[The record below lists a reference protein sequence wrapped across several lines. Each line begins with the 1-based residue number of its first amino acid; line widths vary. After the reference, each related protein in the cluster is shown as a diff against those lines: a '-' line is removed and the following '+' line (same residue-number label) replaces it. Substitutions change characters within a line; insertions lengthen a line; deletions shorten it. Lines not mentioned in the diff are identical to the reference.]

1 MVHHSTI
8 RLSCLRCRAPRRDT
22 NRRVAQQIVLEKTVI
37 ARIWFRMDI
46 QFVRSQSGRPHR
58 AGLRTNMKGRAMQ
71 YTFMSG
77 RARPVSGFHPPKSR
91 QVSIRNFVTNC
102 MAAVA
107 LLLGATSTL
116 SAQSGATISGRVTN
130 EQGVGLPGATVL
142 IQGTTIGTHTDD
154 QGRYTIVVPSSR
166 ANGQSSVVLARTIGY
181 AARTVPLTIASGA
194 NLTQDFS
201 LVVNPLN
208 LDVVVVTGAGT
219 STTRE
224 RLTTTINSVDSS
236 AISRAANPQ
245 NVVSALAGQ
254 APNVEVRTQSGEPG
268 ASASIKIRG
277 ASSLSGTNQPLFVV
291 DGQPIDNQ
299 TISTQSIV
307 NGSGTASGAD
317 QSTVA
322 PNRASDINPADIES
336 IQVLKSAAAAAI
348 YGARAANGVV
358 LITTKSGAAGAT
370 KWTFNSTETFDKV
383 SSPDVLQH
391 QFVQGLDEV
400 AATCGGPDCSVA
412 RYSWG
417 PSAPAGTPLFNH
429 SDELFDTGLT
439 ADNNLQVSGGNE
451 RTTFYA
457 SGGLMNQNGYL
468 KGPNNKYNRA
478 SVRLKGTQQVNS
490 QLKISGNL
498 SYVDTR
504 GKFAQK
510 GSNLSG
516 VMLGALRTP
525 PDFNNADTYL
535 PNGLQRAYRFPNATS
550 IASMQAHVYY
560 DNPFFVL
567 DNPGNRSELGRSV
580 SNVNIDWTP
589 LEWLNIS
596 ETLGADYYNDW
607 RLESL
612 PLTSGADAVGN
623 VTRND
628 INNLEIDHNLIATAR
643 HSFGTNTDLTF
654 SVGQN
659 LNSRRLRQTY
669 AFGEQ
674 LIAPTPYNIQ
684 NTITPRVQEYRAL
697 RHIEAYF
704 AQAEVSLLDQLVL
717 NLGIRND
724 GFSTFGTSHQRAN
737 YPKASAAWTF
747 SNLLNHRDRT
757 GMLSYG
763 KLHFAYGE
771 TGKEPPAY
779 AAITALTSTTFIG
792 LGGFGDAL
800 KPGINGQGALLTSG
814 TQGNPDLRPERNRE
828 FEFGTD
834 LAFLNNKIDLSATG
848 YNKRGNDIILSS
860 PINASQNGSTL
871 KVLNAASIKNS
882 GVELT
887 LNLHPIQTATTGW
900 DIGAQYGR
908 NRGRVLSLAGAQF
921 INYNLEGFQGAI
933 GTSAVGFAPGVI
945 QGSDFVR
952 CGRGITNVA
961 IPGLGVVQD
970 VDGSV
975 CSGAPKGALVLGDD
989 GLPVSD
995 PTQRIIADPNP
1006 KYTMSYNTNLRWN
1019 KFAISGL
1026 LDVRKGGSVWNGTRG
1041 VLDFF
1046 GTGKDTKIRTVANGQ
1061 YGVNYMTNI
1070 YPTTVGPGK
1079 TVVPFQSPID
1089 WENWFLGDGGGFGT
1103 VGAQF
1108 VEDGSFAKL
1117 REISLTYTLDRPF
1130 LKNLIG
1136 FSSADIRLA
1145 GRNLK
1150 TWTKYSGFDPEVNL
1164 GGAEFLTQGLDYF
1177 INPPTRSF
1185 VLSFSLSR

>member
-1 MVHHSTI
+1 VQNS
-8 RLSCLRCRAPRRDT
+8 
-22 NRRVAQQIVLEKTVI
+22 
-37 ARIWFRMDI
+37 
-46 QFVRSQSGRPHR
+46 
-58 AGLRTNMKGRAMQ
+58 
-71 YTFMSG
+71 FMSG
-77 RARPVSGFHPPKSR
+77 QAQPVSAFQPPNSTHTLAKR
-91 QVSIRNFVTNC
+91 IKQTCIG
-102 MAAVA
+102 AVA
-107 LLLGATSTL
+107 FLLGAFSVA
-116 SAQSGATISGRVTN
+116 SAQGGATISGRVTN

-154 QGRYTIVVPSSR
+154 DGRYTIVVPSSR
-166 ANGQSSVVLARTIGY
+166 ANGQSSILVARTIGY
-181 AARTVPLTIASGA
+181 AARTVPVTITSGV

-224 RLTTTINSVDSS
+224 RLTTTINTVDSS
-236 AISRAANPQ
+236 ALNRAANPQ
-245 NVVSALAGQ
+245 NVGSALAAQ

-277 ASSLSGTNQPLFVV
+277 AASLSGTNQPLFVV

-299 TISTQSIV
+299 TFSTQSIAT
-307 NGSGTASGAD
+307 GSGTAAGAD
-317 QSTVA
+317 ASTVA

-336 IQVLKSAAAAAI
+336 IQILKSAAAAAI

-358 LITTKSGAAGAT
+358 LITTKSGTPGAT
-370 KWTFNSTETFDKV
+370 KWTFNSTETFDRV
-383 SSPDVLQH
+383 NAPDILQH
-391 QFVQGLDEV
+391 QFVQGFNGA
-400 AATCGGPDCSVA
+400 AATCGGPDCSVS

-417 PSAPAGTPLFNH
+417 PAAAAGTPLFNH
-429 SDELFDTGLT
+429 ATELYDTGIT
-439 ADNNLQVSGGNE
+439 GDNNLQVSGGND

-457 SGGLMNQNGYL
+457 SGGLLNQNGYL

-478 SVRLKGTQQVNS
+478 TIRLKGTQQLNS
-490 QLKISGNL
+490 QLKVSGNL
-498 SYVDTR
+498 SYIDTR
-504 GKFAQK
+504 GKFVQK

-525 PDFNNADTYL
+525 PNFNNEDTYL

-550 IASMQAHVYY
+550 IAAMEGAVYY

-580 SNVNIDWTP
+580 SNLNIDWTP
-589 LEWLNIS
+589 LEWLNVS
-596 ETLGADYYNDW
+596 NTLGADYYNDW
-607 RLESL
+607 RLEAL
-612 PLTSGADAVGN
+612 PLTSGGDAVGN

-628 INNLEIDHNLIATAR
+628 LNNLEIDNNLIATAR
-643 HSFGTNTDLTF
+643 HTFGTNTDLTF
-654 SVGQN
+654 TIGQN
-659 LNSRRLRQTY
+659 LNSRRLRQTF

-724 GFSTFGTSHQRAN
+724 GFSTFGSANPRAN
-737 YPKASAAWTF
+737 DQKASVAWSF
-747 SNLLNHRDRT
+747 SNWLDT
-757 GMLSYG
+757 PEPTIWLSYG

-779 AAITALTSTTFIG
+779 AAVTALTSTTFFG
-792 LGGFGDAL
+792 LGGFGDLL
-800 KPGINGQGALLTSG
+800 KPGINGQGALSTSLTV
-814 TQGNPDLRPERNRE
+814 GNPNLRPERNRE
-828 FEFGTD
+828 AEFGAD
-834 LAFLNNKIDLSATG
+834 LAFLNSKIDLSATG
-848 YNKRGNDIILSS
+848 YNKRGSDIILSA
-860 PINASQNGSTL
+860 PINAAANGSTL
-871 KVLNAASIKNS
+871 KVLNAAAIQNK

-887 LNLHPIQTATTGW
+887 LNLHPIQLANAGW
-900 DIGAQYGR
+900 DVGVQFGR
-908 NRGRVLSLAGAQF
+908 NRGKVLSLNGADF
-921 INYNLEGFQGAI
+921 INYNLEGFTGAI

-961 IPGLGVVQD
+961 ISGLGVVSD

-975 CSGAPKGALVLGDD
+975 CAGAPKGALVLGDD
-989 GLPVSD
+989 GLPVAD
-995 PTQRIIADPNP
+995 ANQRIIADPNP
-1006 KYTMSYNTNLRWN
+1006 KYTMSYSTALRWN
-1019 KFAISGL
+1019 KLSLSGL

-1046 GTGKDTKIRTVANGQ
+1046 GTGKDTKVRTRTDGQ
-1061 YGVNYMTNI
+1061 YGVNYMTDI

-1079 TVVPFQSPID
+1079 NVVPFQSATD
-1089 WENWFLGDGGGFGT
+1089 WQNWFNGDGGGFGT

-1117 REISLTYTLDRPF
+1117 REISLTYTIDQPF
-1130 LKNLIG
+1130 FRNRTG
-1136 FSSADIRLA
+1136 FSSADIRIA

-1150 TWTKYSGFDPEVNL
+1150 TWTKYTGFDPEVNL

>member
-1 MVHHSTI
+1 
-8 RLSCLRCRAPRRDT
+8 
-22 NRRVAQQIVLEKTVI
+22 
-37 ARIWFRMDI
+37 
-46 QFVRSQSGRPHR
+46 
-58 AGLRTNMKGRAMQ
+58 
-71 YTFMSG
+71 MSI
-77 RARPVSGFHPPKSR
+77 ARPVSGSHPPNSPNIIRKLVCKLAT
-91 QVSIRNFVTNC
+91 VS
-102 MAAVA
+102 A
-107 LLLGATSTL
+107 LLFGAASVA
-116 SAQSGATISGRVTN
+116 SAQAGPTISGTVTS
-130 EQGVGLPGATVL
+130 EAGAPLPGATVL

-154 QGRYTIVVPSSR
+154 SGRYTIVVPASR
-166 ANGQSSVVLARTIGY
+166 ANGQSAVLVARTIGY
-181 AARTVPLTIASGA
+181 AARTIPITLTAGS
-194 NLTQDFS
+194 NVTQDFA

-224 RLTTTINSVDSS
+224 RLTTTINTVDSS
-236 AISRAANPQ
+236 ALNRAANPQ
-245 NVVSALAGQ
+245 NVVSALAAQ

-307 NGSGTASGAD
+307 TGSGTAQGAD
-317 QSTVA
+317 ASTVA

-336 IQVLKSAAAAAI
+336 IQILKSAAAAAI

-370 KWTFNSTETFDKV
+370 KWTISSTETFDKV
-383 SSPDVLQH
+383 NTPDILQH
-391 QFVQGLDEV
+391 TFVQGIDGDP
-400 AATCGGPDCSVA
+400 ATCDGTDCTVS
-412 RYSWG
+412 RWSWG
-417 PSAPAGTPLFNH
+417 PAAAAGTPMFDH
-429 SDELFDTGLT
+429 SRELFDTGIT

-478 SVRLKGTQQVNS
+478 TVRLKGTQQINS
-490 QLKISGNL
+490 QLKVSGNL
-498 SYVDTR
+498 SYIDTR
-504 GKFAQK
+504 GKYVQK
-510 GSNLSG
+510 GSNVSG

-525 PDFNNADTYL
+525 PDFNNQDSYL
-535 PNGLQRAYRFPNATS
+535 PNGLQRAYRFPNASS
-550 IASMQAHVYY
+550 IAAMQNAVYY

-580 SNVNIDWTP
+580 SNLNIDWTP
-589 LEWLNIS
+589 LEWLNVS

-612 PLTSGADAVGN
+612 PLTSANDVVGN

-628 INNLEIDHNLIATAR
+628 INNLEIDHNLIATAK
-643 HSFGTNTDLTF
+643 HTFGTNTDLTVT
-654 SVGQN
+654 VGQN

-674 LIAPTPYNIQ
+674 LIAPQPFNIQ
-684 NTITPRVQEYRAL
+684 NTISPFVQEYRAL

-724 GFSTFGTSHQRAN
+724 GFSTFGSANPRAN

-747 SNLLNHRDRT
+747 SNLLNGRDRT
-757 GMLSYG
+757 GILSYG
-763 KLHFAYGE
+763 KLHLAYGE

-779 AAITALTSTTFIG
+779 AAVTALTNTTFFG
-792 LGGFGDAL
+792 LGGFGDLL
-800 KPGINGQGALLTSG
+800 KPGINGQGALATSL

-828 FEFGTD
+828 LEYGAD
-834 LAFLNNKIDLSATG
+834 LAFLNNKIDMSATA
-848 YNKRGNDIILSS
+848 YNKRGSDIILSA
-860 PINASQNGSTL
+860 PINAAANGATL
-871 KVLNAASIKNS
+871 QVLNAAEIKNQ

-887 LNLHPIQTATTGW
+887 LNLHPIQQANVGW
-900 DIGAQYGR
+900 DIGVQYGR
-908 NRGRVLSLAGAQF
+908 NKGRVLSLNGAQF

-933 GTSAVGFAPGVI
+933 GTSAIGFAPGVI

-952 CGRGITNVA
+952 CGRSITNVA
-961 IPGLGVVQD
+961 IPGLGVVDD
-970 VDGSV
+970 VDGTV
-975 CSGAPKGALVLGDD
+975 CSGAPAGALVLGDD
-989 GLPVSD
+989 GLPVAD

-1006 KYTMSYNTNLRWN
+1006 KYTMSYSSNLRWN
-1019 KFAISGL
+1019 KFSLSGL

-1041 VLDFF
+1041 ILDFF
-1046 GTGKDTKIRTVANGQ
+1046 GTGKDTYIRTRTDGQ

-1070 YPTTVGPGK
+1070 YPVTVGPG
-1079 TVVPFQSPID
+1079 TRVVPFQSPTD

-1117 REISLTYTLDRPF
+1117 REVSLTYTLDQPF
-1130 LKNLIG
+1130 LRNLTG
-1136 FSSADIRLA
+1136 FSTADIRIA

>member
-1 MVHHSTI
+1 
-8 RLSCLRCRAPRRDT
+8 
-22 NRRVAQQIVLEKTVI
+22 
-37 ARIWFRMDI
+37 MDY
-46 QFVRSQSGRPHR
+46 FQS
-58 AGLRTNMKGRAMQ
+58 
-71 YTFMSG
+71 
-77 RARPVSGFHPPKSR
+77 RARPVSGSHPPNSKNSLEKR
-91 QVSIRNFVTNC
+91 FVRKFIG
-102 MAAVA
+102 ALA
-107 LLLGATSTL
+107 LLVGAASTL
-116 SAQSGATISGRVTN
+116 SAQSGTTISGTVTN
-130 EQGVGLPGATVL
+130 EQGVPLPGATVL
-142 IQGTTIGTHTDD
+142 IQGTTTGAHTDD
-154 QGRYTIVVPSSR
+154 AGRYVIVVPASN
-166 ANGQSSVVLARTIGY
+166 ANGQSAVLVARVIGY
-181 AARTVPLTIASGA
+181 SARQVPIVLTAGSNISQSFA
-194 NLTQDFS
+194 

-208 LDVVVVTGAGT
+208 LDAVLVTGAGT

-224 RLTTTINSVDSS
+224 RLTTTINTVDSS
-236 AISRAANPQ
+236 ALTRAANPQ
-245 NVVSALAGQ
+245 NVVSALAAQ

-277 ASSLSGTNQPLFVV
+277 AASLSGTNQPLFVV

-299 TISTQSIV
+299 TFSTQSIA

-317 QSTVA
+317 ASTVA

-336 IQVLKSAAAAAI
+336 IQILKSSAAAAI

-358 LITTKSGAAGAT
+358 LITTKSGTPGAT
-370 KWTFNSTETFDKV
+370 KYVISSTETFDRV
-383 SSPDVLQH
+383 NSPDLLQH
-391 QFVQGLDEV
+391 TFVQGLNGV
-400 AATCGGPDCSVA
+400 AATCGAPDCRVA

-417 PSAPAGTPLFNH
+417 PAATAGTPLFDH
-429 SDELFDTGLT
+429 SSELFDTGIT
-439 ADNNLQVSGGNE
+439 ADNNLQVSGGND

-478 SVRLKGTQQVNS
+478 TIRLKGSQQVNS
-490 QLKISGNL
+490 KLKIGGNL

-504 GKFAQK
+504 GKFVQK

-525 PDFNNADTYL
+525 PNFNNEDTYL

-550 IASMQAHVYY
+550 VAAMEGAVYY

-580 SNVNIDWTP
+580 SNLTVDYTPMDWLSVN
-589 LEWLNIS
+589 

-612 PLTSGADAVGN
+612 PLTSGGDAVGN

-628 INNLEIDHNLIATAR
+628 LNNLEIDHNLIATAK
-643 HSFGTNTDLTF
+643 HTFGANTDLTF
-654 SVGQN
+654 TVGQN
-659 LNSRRLRQTY
+659 LNSRRLRQTF

-704 AQAEVSLLDQLVL
+704 GQAELSLLDQLVL
-717 NLGIRND
+717 NVGLRND
-724 GFSTFGTSHQRAN
+724 GFSTFGSANPRAN

-757 GMLSYG
+757 GILSYG
-763 KLHFAYGE
+763 KLHVAYGE

-779 AAITALTSTTFIG
+779 SAVTALNSTTFFG

-800 KPGINGQGALLTSG
+800 KSGINGQGALSTSLIV
-814 TQGNPDLRPERNRE
+814 GNPNLKPERNKE
-828 FEFGTD
+828 TEIGAD
-834 LAFLNNKIDLSATG
+834 LAFLNSRIDLSATG
-848 YNKRGNDIILSS
+848 YNKRGSDIILSA
-860 PINASQNGSTL
+860 PINASANGSNQQ
-871 KVLNAASIKNS
+871 VLNAATISNK
-882 GVELT
+882 GLELT
-887 LNLHPIQTATTGW
+887 LNLHPIQLPNAAW
-900 DIGAQYGR
+900 DVGVQYGR
-908 NRGRVLSLAGAQF
+908 NKGNVLSLNGAQF
-921 INYNLEGFQGAI
+921 INYVNEGFTGAI

-945 QGSDFVR
+945 QGADFIR

-961 IPGLGVVQD
+961 IPGMGVVPD
-970 VDGSV
+970 IDAVCGS
-975 CSGAPKGALVLGDD
+975 APKGALFLGPD
-989 GLPVSD
+989 GLPVPD
-995 PTQRIIADPNP
+995 ATQRIIADPNP
-1006 KYTMSYNTNLRWN
+1006 KYTMSYSTSVRWN
-1019 KFAISGL
+1019 KISLSGL

-1046 GTGKDTKIRTVANGQ
+1046 GTGIDTKNRTMTNGQ
-1061 YGVNYMTNI
+1061 YGVNYALKN
-1070 YPTTVGPGK
+1070 YPTTAGPGK
-1079 TVVPFQSPID
+1079 DVVPFQTPSD
-1089 WENWFLGDGGGFGT
+1089 WQNWFLSDGGGFGT

-1117 REISLTYTLDRPF
+1117 REISLTYTLDNPF
-1130 LKNLIG
+1130 FKNLTG
-1136 FSSADIRLA
+1136 FSSADIRFA

-1150 TWTKYSGFDPEVNL
+1150 TWTKYTGFDPEVNL

>member
-1 MVHHSTI
+1 MI
-8 RLSCLRCRAPRRDT
+8 G
-22 NRRVAQQIVLEKTVI
+22 
-37 ARIWFRMDI
+37 RI
-46 QFVRSQSGRPHR
+46 VRSCVG
-58 AGLRTNMKGRAMQ
+58 
-71 YTFMSG
+71 
-77 RARPVSGFHPPKSR
+77 
-91 QVSIRNFVTNC
+91 
-102 MAAVA
+102 AVA
-107 LLLGATSTL
+107 LLLGVVSMV
-116 SAQSGATISGRVTN
+116 SAQGGATISGRVTN

-142 IQGTTIGTHTDD
+142 IQGTTIGTYTDD

-166 ANGQSSVVLARTIGY
+166 ANGQSSILLARTIGY
-181 AARTVPLTIASGA
+181 AARTVPVTITSGA
-194 NLTQDFS
+194 SLTQDFS

-224 RLTTTINSVDSS
+224 RLTTTINTVDSS
-236 AISRAANPQ
+236 ALNRAANPQ
-245 NVVSALAGQ
+245 NVVSALAAQ

-307 NGSGTASGAD
+307 TGSGTAQGAD
-317 QSTVA
+317 ASTVA

-336 IQVLKSAAAAAI
+336 IQILKSAAAAAI

-358 LITTKSGAAGAT
+358 LITTKSGTPGAT
-370 KWTFNSTETFDKV
+370 KYTISSTETFDRV
-383 SSPDVLQH
+383 NAPDILQH
-391 QFVQGLDEV
+391 QFVQGINGV
-400 AATCGGPDCSVA
+400 AAACGGPDCSVS

-417 PSAPAGTPLFNH
+417 PAAAAGTPLFNH
-429 SDELFDTGLT
+429 ANELYDTGIT
-439 ADNNLQVSGGNE
+439 GDNNLQVSGGND

-457 SGGLMNQNGYL
+457 SGGLLNQNGYL

-478 SVRLKGTQQVNS
+478 TIRLKGTQQVS
-490 QLKISGNL
+490 SKLKIGGNL

-504 GKFAQK
+504 GKFVQK

-525 PDFNNADTYL
+525 PNFNNEDTYL

-550 IASMQAHVYY
+550 IASMEQHIYY

-580 SNVNIDWTP
+580 SNLNIDWDP
-589 LEWLNIS
+589 LEWLNVS

-612 PLTSGADAVGN
+612 PLTSGGDAVGN

-628 INNLEIDHNLIATAR
+628 INNLEIDHNLIATAK
-643 HSFGTNTDLTF
+643 HTFGTNTDLTF
-654 SVGQN
+654 TVGQN
-659 LNSRRLRQTY
+659 LNSRRLRQTF

-724 GFSTFGTSHQRAN
+724 GFSTFGSANPRAN
-737 YPKASAAWTF
+737 YPKASVAWTF
-747 SNLLNHRDRT
+747 SNWLNHRDRT

-763 KLHFAYGE
+763 KLHIAYGE

-779 AAITALTSTTFIG
+779 AAVTALTNTTFFG
-792 LGGFGDAL
+792 LSGFGDLL
-800 KPGINGQGALLTSG
+800 KPGINGQGALSTSLTV
-814 TQGNPDLRPERNRE
+814 GNPDLRPERNRE
-828 FEFGTD
+828 LEYGVD
-834 LAFLNNKIDLSATG
+834 MAFLNSKIDLSATG
-848 YNKRGNDIILSS
+848 YNKRGSDIILSA
-860 PINASQNGSTL
+860 PINAAANGSTL
-871 KVLNAASIKNS
+871 KVLNAAAIKNE
-882 GVELT
+882 GAELT
-887 LNLHPIQTATTGW
+887 LNLHPIQLANAGW
-900 DIGAQYGR
+900 DLGVQYGR
-908 NRGRVLSLAGAQF
+908 NRGRVLSLNGADF
-921 INYNLEGFQGAI
+921 INYNLEGFNGAI

-945 QGSDFVR
+945 QGADFVR

-961 IPGLGVVQD
+961 ISGLGVVSD

-975 CSGAPKGALVLGDD
+975 CAGAPKGALVLGDD
-989 GLPVSD
+989 GLPVAD
-995 PTQRIIADPNP
+995 PNQRIIADPNP
-1006 KYTMSYNTNLRWN
+1006 KYTMSYSTNLRWN
-1019 KFAISGL
+1019 KLSLSGL

-1046 GTGKDTKIRTVANGQ
+1046 GTGQDTKIRTRTDGQ

-1079 TVVPFQSPID
+1079 NVVPFQSPSD
-1089 WENWFLGDGGGFGT
+1089 WQNWFNGDGGGFGS

-1117 REISLTYTLDRPF
+1117 REISLTYTLDAPMFR
-1130 LKNLIG
+1130 NLTG
-1136 FSSADIRLA
+1136 FSSADIRIA

-1150 TWTKYSGFDPEVNL
+1150 TWTKYTGFDPEVNL

-1185 VLSFSLSR
+1185 VVSFSLSR

>member
-1 MVHHSTI
+1 
-8 RLSCLRCRAPRRDT
+8 
-22 NRRVAQQIVLEKTVI
+22 
-37 ARIWFRMDI
+37 MDY
-46 QFVRSQSGRPHR
+46 FQS
-58 AGLRTNMKGRAMQ
+58 
-71 YTFMSG
+71 
-77 RARPVSGFHPPKSR
+77 RARPVSGSHPPNSKNSLEKR
-91 QVSIRNFVTNC
+91 FVRKFIG
-102 MAAVA
+102 ALA
-107 LLLGATSTL
+107 LLVGAASTL
-116 SAQSGATISGRVTN
+116 SAQSGTTISGTVTN
-130 EQGVGLPGATVL
+130 EQGVPLPGATVL
-142 IQGTTIGTHTDD
+142 IQGTTTGAHTDD
-154 QGRYTIVVPSSR
+154 AGRYVIVVPASN
-166 ANGQSSVVLARTIGY
+166 ANGQSAVLVARVIGY
-181 AARTVPLTIASGA
+181 SARQVPIVLTAGSNISQSFA
-194 NLTQDFS
+194 

-208 LDVVVVTGAGT
+208 LDAVLVTGAGT

-224 RLTTTINSVDSS
+224 RLTTTINTVDSS
-236 AISRAANPQ
+236 ALTRATNPQ
-245 NVVSALAGQ
+245 NVVSALAAQ

-277 ASSLSGTNQPLFVV
+277 AASLSGTNQPLFVV

-299 TISTQSIV
+299 TFSTQSIA

-317 QSTVA
+317 ASTVA

-336 IQVLKSAAAAAI
+336 IQILKSSAAAAI

-358 LITTKSGAAGAT
+358 LITTKSGTPGAT
-370 KWTFNSTETFDKV
+370 KYVISSTETFDRV
-383 SSPDVLQH
+383 NSPDLLQH
-391 QFVQGLDEV
+391 TFVQGLNGV
-400 AATCGGPDCSVA
+400 AATCGAPDCRVA

-417 PSAPAGTPLFNH
+417 PAATAGTPLFDH
-429 SDELFDTGLT
+429 SSELFDTGIT
-439 ADNNLQVSGGNE
+439 ADNNLQVSGGND

-478 SVRLKGTQQVNS
+478 TIRLKGSQQVNS
-490 QLKISGNL
+490 KLKIGGNL

-504 GKFAQK
+504 GKFVQK

-525 PDFNNADTYL
+525 PNFNNEDTYL

-550 IASMQAHVYY
+550 VAAMEGAVYY

-580 SNVNIDWTP
+580 SNLTVDYTPMDWLSVN
-589 LEWLNIS
+589 

-612 PLTSGADAVGN
+612 PLTSGGDAVGN

-628 INNLEIDHNLIATAR
+628 LNNLEIDHNLIATAK
-643 HSFGTNTDLTF
+643 HTFGTNTDLTF
-654 SVGQN
+654 TVGQN
-659 LNSRRLRQTY
+659 LNSRRLRQTF

-704 AQAEVSLLDQLVL
+704 GQAELSLLDQLVL
-717 NLGIRND
+717 NVGLRND
-724 GFSTFGTSHQRAN
+724 GFSTFGSANPRAN

-757 GMLSYG
+757 GILSYG
-763 KLHFAYGE
+763 KLHVAYGE

-779 AAITALTSTTFIG
+779 SAVTALNSTTFFG

-800 KPGINGQGALLTSG
+800 KSGINGQGALSTSLIV
-814 TQGNPDLRPERNRE
+814 GNPNLKPERNKE
-828 FEFGTD
+828 TEIGAD
-834 LAFLNNKIDLSATG
+834 LAFLDSKIDLSATG
-848 YNKRGNDIILSS
+848 YNKRGSDIILSA
-860 PINASQNGSTL
+860 PINASANGSNQQ
-871 KVLNAASIKNS
+871 VLNAATISNK
-882 GVELT
+882 GLELT
-887 LNLHPIQTATTGW
+887 LNLHPIQLPNAAW
-900 DIGAQYGR
+900 DVGVQYGR
-908 NRGRVLSLAGAQF
+908 NKGNVLSLNGAQF
-921 INYNLEGFQGAI
+921 INYVNEGFTGAI

-945 QGSDFVR
+945 QGADFIR

-961 IPGLGVVQD
+961 IPGMGVVPD
-970 VDGSV
+970 IDAVCGS
-975 CSGAPKGALVLGDD
+975 APKGALFLGPD
-989 GLPVSD
+989 GLPVPD
-995 PTQRIIADPNP
+995 ATQRIIADPNP
-1006 KYTMSYNTNLRWN
+1006 KYTMSYSTSVRWN
-1019 KFAISGL
+1019 KISLSGL

-1046 GTGKDTKIRTVANGQ
+1046 GTGIDTKNRTMTNGQ
-1061 YGVNYMTNI
+1061 YGVNYALKN
-1070 YPTTVGPGK
+1070 YPTTAGPGK
-1079 TVVPFQSPID
+1079 DVVPFQTPSD
-1089 WENWFLGDGGGFGT
+1089 WQNWFLSDGGGFGT

-1117 REISLTYTLDRPF
+1117 REISLTYTLDNPF
-1130 LKNLIG
+1130 FKNLTG
-1136 FSSADIRLA
+1136 FSSADIRIA

-1150 TWTKYSGFDPEVNL
+1150 TWTKYTGFDPEVNL

>member
-1 MVHHSTI
+1 
-8 RLSCLRCRAPRRDT
+8 
-22 NRRVAQQIVLEKTVI
+22 
-37 ARIWFRMDI
+37 MDY
-46 QFVRSQSGRPHR
+46 SQS
-58 AGLRTNMKGRAMQ
+58 
-71 YTFMSG
+71 
-77 RARPVSGFHPPKSR
+77 RARPVSGSHPPNSKNSLEKR
-91 QVSIRNFVTNC
+91 FVRKFIG
-102 MAAVA
+102 ALA
-107 LLLGATSTL
+107 LLVGAASTL
-116 SAQSGATISGRVTN
+116 TAQSGTTISGTVTN
-130 EQGVGLPGATVL
+130 EQGVPLPGATVL
-142 IQGTTIGTHTDD
+142 IQGTQTGAHTDD
-154 QGRYTIVVPSSR
+154 AGRYVIVVPANN
-166 ANGQSSVVLARTIGY
+166 ANGQSAVLVARVIGY
-181 AARTVPLTIASGA
+181 SARQVPIVLTAGSNISQSFA
-194 NLTQDFS
+194 

-208 LDVVVVTGAGT
+208 LDAVLVTGAGT

-224 RLTTTINSVDSS
+224 RLTTTINTVDSS
-236 AISRAANPQ
+236 ALTRAANPQ
-245 NVVSALAGQ
+245 NVVSALAAQ

-277 ASSLSGTNQPLFVV
+277 AASLSGTNQPLFVV

-299 TISTQSIV
+299 TFSTQSIA

-317 QSTVA
+317 ASTVA

-336 IQVLKSAAAAAI
+336 IQILKSSAAAAI

-358 LITTKSGAAGAT
+358 LITTKSGTPGAT
-370 KWTFNSTETFDKV
+370 KYVISSTETFDRV
-383 SSPDVLQH
+383 NSPDLLQH
-391 QFVQGLDEV
+391 TFVQGLDGV
-400 AATCGGPDCSVA
+400 AATCGGPDCRVA

-417 PSAPAGTPLFNH
+417 PAATAGTPLFDH
-429 SDELFDTGLT
+429 SSELFDTGLT
-439 ADNNLQVSGGNE
+439 ADNNLQVSGGND

-478 SVRLKGTQQVNS
+478 TIRLKGTQQVNS
-490 QLKISGNL
+490 KLKIGGNL

-504 GKFAQK
+504 GKFVQK

-525 PDFNNADTYL
+525 PNFNNEDTYL

-550 IASMQAHVYY
+550 VAAMEGAVYY

-580 SNVNIDWTP
+580 SNLTVDYTPMDWLSVN
-589 LEWLNIS
+589 

-612 PLTSGADAVGN
+612 PLTSGGDAVGN

-628 INNLEIDHNLIATAR
+628 LNNLEIDHNLIATAK
-643 HSFGTNTDLTF
+643 HTLGTNTDLTF
-654 SVGQN
+654 TVGQN
-659 LNSRRLRQTY
+659 LNSRRLRQTF

-704 AQAEVSLLDQLVL
+704 GQAELSLLDQLVL
-717 NLGIRND
+717 NVGLRND
-724 GFSTFGTSHQRAN
+724 GFSTFGSANPRAN

-757 GMLSYG
+757 GILSYG
-763 KLHFAYGE
+763 KLHVAYGE

-779 AAITALTSTTFIG
+779 SAVTALNSTTFFG

-800 KPGINGQGALLTSG
+800 KSGINGQGALSTSLIV
-814 TQGNPDLRPERNRE
+814 GNPNLKPERNKE
-828 FEFGTD
+828 TEIGAD
-834 LAFLNNKIDLSATG
+834 LAFMDSKIDLSATG
-848 YNKRGNDIILSS
+848 YNKRGSDIILSA
-860 PINASQNGSTL
+860 PINASANGSNQQ
-871 KVLNAASIKNS
+871 VLNAATISNK
-882 GVELT
+882 GLELT
-887 LNLHPIQTATTGW
+887 LNLHPIQRPNAAW
-900 DIGAQYGR
+900 DVGVQYGK
-908 NRGRVLSLAGAQF
+908 NKGNVLSLNGAQF
-921 INYNLEGFQGAI
+921 INYVNEGFTGAI

-945 QGSDFVR
+945 QGADFIR

-961 IPGLGVVQD
+961 IPDMGVVAD
-970 VDGSV
+970 IDAV
-975 CSGAPKGALVLGDD
+975 CGNAPKGALFLGPN
-989 GLPVSD
+989 GLPVPD
-995 PTQRIIADPNP
+995 ATQRIIADPNP
-1006 KYTMSYNTNLRWN
+1006 KYTMSYSSSVRWN
-1019 KFAISGL
+1019 KISLSGL

-1046 GTGKDTKIRTVANGQ
+1046 GTGIDTKNRTMTNGQ
-1061 YGVNYMTNI
+1061 YGVNYALKN
-1070 YPTTVGPGK
+1070 YPTTAGPGK
-1079 TVVPFQSPID
+1079 DVVPFHTPED
-1089 WENWFLGDGGGFGT
+1089 WQNWFLGDGGGFGT

-1117 REISLTYTLDRPF
+1117 REISLTYTLDNPF
-1130 LKNLIG
+1130 FKNLTG
-1136 FSSADIRLA
+1136 FSSADIRIA

-1150 TWTKYSGFDPEVNL
+1150 TWTKYTGFDPEVNL

>member
-1 MVHHSTI
+1 
-8 RLSCLRCRAPRRDT
+8 
-22 NRRVAQQIVLEKTVI
+22 
-37 ARIWFRMDI
+37 MDY
-46 QFVRSQSGRPHR
+46 SQS
-58 AGLRTNMKGRAMQ
+58 
-71 YTFMSG
+71 
-77 RARPVSGFHPPKSR
+77 RARPVSGSHPPNSKNSLEKR
-91 QVSIRNFVTNC
+91 FVRKFIS
-102 MAAVA
+102 ALA
-107 LLLGATSTL
+107 LLVGAASAL
-116 SAQSGATISGRVTN
+116 SAQSGTTISGTVTN
-130 EQGVGLPGATVL
+130 EQGVPLPGATVL
-142 IQGTTIGTHTDD
+142 IQGTTTGAHTDD
-154 QGRYTIVVPSSR
+154 AGRYVIVVPASN
-166 ANGQSSVVLARTIGY
+166 ANGQSAVLVARVIGY
-181 AARTVPLTIASGA
+181 SARQVPIVLTAGSNISQSFA
-194 NLTQDFS
+194 

-208 LDVVVVTGAGT
+208 LDAVLVTGAGT

-224 RLTTTINSVDSS
+224 RLTTTINTVDSS
-236 AISRAANPQ
+236 ALTRAANPQ
-245 NVVSALAGQ
+245 NVVSALAAQ

-277 ASSLSGTNQPLFVV
+277 AASLSGTNQPLFVV

-299 TISTQSIV
+299 TFSTQSIA

-317 QSTVA
+317 ASTVA

-336 IQVLKSAAAAAI
+336 IQILKSSAAAAI

-358 LITTKSGAAGAT
+358 LITTKSGTPGAT
-370 KWTFNSTETFDKV
+370 KYTLSSTETFDRV
-383 SSPDVLQH
+383 NSPDLLQH
-391 QFVQGLDEV
+391 TFVQGLNGV
-400 AATCGGPDCSVA
+400 AATCGGPDCRVA

-417 PSAPAGTPLFNH
+417 PAATAGTPLFDH
-429 SDELFDTGLT
+429 SSELFDTGIT
-439 ADNNLQVSGGNE
+439 ADNNLQVSGGND

-478 SVRLKGTQQVNS
+478 TIRLKGTQQVNS
-490 QLKISGNL
+490 KLKIGGNL

-504 GKFAQK
+504 GKFVQK

-525 PDFNNADTYL
+525 PNFNNEDTYL

-550 IASMQAHVYY
+550 VAAMEGAVYY

-580 SNVNIDWTP
+580 SNLTVDYTPMDWLSVN
-589 LEWLNIS
+589 

-612 PLTSGADAVGN
+612 PLTSGGDAVGN

-628 INNLEIDHNLIATAR
+628 LNNLEIDHNLIATAK
-643 HSFGTNTDLTF
+643 HTFGTNTDLTF
-654 SVGQN
+654 TVGQN
-659 LNSRRLRQTY
+659 LNSRRLRQTF

-704 AQAEVSLLDQLVL
+704 GQAELSLLDQLVL
-717 NLGIRND
+717 NVGLRND
-724 GFSTFGTSHQRAN
+724 GFSTFGSANPRAN

-757 GMLSYG
+757 GILSYG
-763 KLHFAYGE
+763 KLHVAYGE

-779 AAITALTSTTFIG
+779 SAVTALNSTTFFG

-800 KPGINGQGALLTSG
+800 KSGINGQGALSTSLIV
-814 TQGNPDLRPERNRE
+814 GNPNLKPERNKE
-828 FEFGTD
+828 TEIGAD
-834 LAFLNNKIDLSATG
+834 LAFMDSKIDLSATG
-848 YNKRGNDIILSS
+848 YNKRGSDIILSA
-860 PINASQNGSTL
+860 PINASANGSNQQ
-871 KVLNAASIKNS
+871 VLNAATISNK
-882 GVELT
+882 GLELT
-887 LNLHPIQTATTGW
+887 LNLHPIQLPNAAW
-900 DIGAQYGR
+900 DVGVQYGK
-908 NRGRVLSLAGAQF
+908 NKGNVLSLNGAQF
-921 INYNLEGFQGAI
+921 INYVNEGFTGAI

-945 QGSDFVR
+945 QGADFIR

-961 IPGLGVVQD
+961 ISGMGVVPD
-970 VDGSV
+970 IDAV
-975 CSGAPKGALVLGDD
+975 CGNAPKGALFLGPD
-989 GLPVSD
+989 GLPVPD
-995 PTQRIIADPNP
+995 ATQRIIADPNP
-1006 KYTMSYNTNLRWN
+1006 KYTMSYSSSMRWN
-1019 KFAISGL
+1019 KISLSGL

-1046 GTGKDTKIRTVANGQ
+1046 GTGIDTKNRTMTNGQ
-1061 YGVNYMTNI
+1061 YGVNYALKN
-1070 YPTTVGPGK
+1070 YPTTAGPGK
-1079 TVVPFQSPID
+1079 NVVPFQTPDD
-1089 WENWFLGDGGGFGT
+1089 WQNWFLGDGGGFGT

-1117 REISLTYTLDRPF
+1117 REISLTYTLDAPF
-1130 LKNLIG
+1130 FKNLTG
-1136 FSSADIRLA
+1136 FSSADIRFA

-1150 TWTKYSGFDPEVNL
+1150 TWTKYAGFDPEVNL

>member
-1 MVHHSTI
+1 
-8 RLSCLRCRAPRRDT
+8 
-22 NRRVAQQIVLEKTVI
+22 
-37 ARIWFRMDI
+37 MDY
-46 QFVRSQSGRPHR
+46 FQS
-58 AGLRTNMKGRAMQ
+58 
-71 YTFMSG
+71 
-77 RARPVSGFHPPKSR
+77 RARPVSGSHPPNSKNSLEKR
-91 QVSIRNFVTNC
+91 FVRKFIG
-102 MAAVA
+102 ALA
-107 LLLGATSTL
+107 LLVGAASTL
-116 SAQSGATISGRVTN
+116 SAQSGTTISGTVTN
-130 EQGVGLPGATVL
+130 EQGVPLPGATVL
-142 IQGTTIGTHTDD
+142 IQGTTTGAHTDD
-154 QGRYTIVVPSSR
+154 AGRYVIIVPASN
-166 ANGQSSVVLARTIGY
+166 ANGQSAVLVARVIGY
-181 AARTVPLTIASGA
+181 SARQVPIVLTAGSNISQSFA
-194 NLTQDFS
+194 

-208 LDVVVVTGAGT
+208 LDAVLVTGAGT

-224 RLTTTINSVDSS
+224 RLTTTINTVDSS
-236 AISRAANPQ
+236 ALTRAANPQ
-245 NVVSALAGQ
+245 NVVSALAAQ

-277 ASSLSGTNQPLFVV
+277 AASLSGTNQPLFVV

-299 TISTQSIV
+299 TFSTQSIA

-317 QSTVA
+317 ASTVA

-336 IQVLKSAAAAAI
+336 IQILKSSAAAAI

-358 LITTKSGAAGAT
+358 LITTKSGTPGAT
-370 KWTFNSTETFDKV
+370 KYVISSTETFDRV
-383 SSPDVLQH
+383 NSPDLLQH
-391 QFVQGLDEV
+391 TFVQGLNGV
-400 AATCGGPDCSVA
+400 AATCGAPDCRVA

-417 PSAPAGTPLFNH
+417 PAATAGTPLFDH
-429 SDELFDTGLT
+429 SSELFDTGIT
-439 ADNNLQVSGGNE
+439 ADNNLQVSGGND

-478 SVRLKGTQQVNS
+478 TIRLKGTQQVNS
-490 QLKISGNL
+490 KLKIGGNL

-504 GKFAQK
+504 GKFVQK

-525 PDFNNADTYL
+525 PNFNNEDTYL

-550 IASMQAHVYY
+550 VAAMEGAVYY

-580 SNVNIDWTP
+580 SNLTVDYTPMDWLSVN
-589 LEWLNIS
+589 

-612 PLTSGADAVGN
+612 PLTSGGDAVGN

-628 INNLEIDHNLIATAR
+628 LNNLEIDHNLIATAK
-643 HSFGTNTDLTF
+643 HTFGTNTDLTF
-654 SVGQN
+654 TVGQN
-659 LNSRRLRQTY
+659 LNSRRLRQTF

-704 AQAEVSLLDQLVL
+704 GQAELSLLDQLVL
-717 NLGIRND
+717 NVGLRND
-724 GFSTFGTSHQRAN
+724 GFSTFGSANPRAN

-757 GMLSYG
+757 GILSYG
-763 KLHFAYGE
+763 KLHVAYGE

-779 AAITALTSTTFIG
+779 SAVTALNSTTFFG

-800 KPGINGQGALLTSG
+800 KSGINGQGALSTSLIV
-814 TQGNPDLRPERNRE
+814 GNPNLKPERNKE
-828 FEFGTD
+828 TEIGAD
-834 LAFLNNKIDLSATG
+834 LAFMDSKIDLSATG
-848 YNKRGNDIILSS
+848 YNKRGSDIILSA
-860 PINASQNGSTL
+860 PINASANGSNQQ
-871 KVLNAASIKNS
+871 VLNAATISNK
-882 GVELT
+882 GLELT
-887 LNLHPIQTATTGW
+887 LNLHPIQLPNAAW
-900 DIGAQYGR
+900 DVGVQYGR
-908 NRGRVLSLAGAQF
+908 NKGNVLSLNGAQF
-921 INYNLEGFQGAI
+921 INYVNEGFTGAI

-945 QGSDFVR
+945 QGADFIR

-961 IPGLGVVQD
+961 IPGMGVVPD
-970 VDGSV
+970 IDAVCGS
-975 CSGAPKGALVLGDD
+975 ATKGALFLGPD
-989 GLPVSD
+989 GLPVPD
-995 PTQRIIADPNP
+995 ATQRIIADPNP
-1006 KYTMSYNTNLRWN
+1006 KYTMSYSTSVRWN
-1019 KFAISGL
+1019 KISLSGL

-1046 GTGKDTKIRTVANGQ
+1046 GTGIDTKNRTMTNGQ
-1061 YGVNYMTNI
+1061 YGVNYALKN
-1070 YPTTVGPGK
+1070 YPTTAGPGK
-1079 TVVPFQSPID
+1079 DVVPFQTPSD
-1089 WENWFLGDGGGFGT
+1089 WQNWFLSDGGGFGT

-1117 REISLTYTLDRPF
+1117 REISLTYTLDNPF
-1130 LKNLIG
+1130 FKNLTG
-1136 FSSADIRLA
+1136 FSSADIRIA

-1150 TWTKYSGFDPEVNL
+1150 TWTKYTGFDPEVNL

>member
-1 MVHHSTI
+1 MLDS
-8 RLSCLRCRAPRRDT
+8 
-22 NRRVAQQIVLEKTVI
+22 
-37 ARIWFRMDI
+37 
-46 QFVRSQSGRPHR
+46 SQSG
-58 AGLRTNMKGRAMQ
+58 
-71 YTFMSG
+71 
-77 RARPVSGFHPPKSR
+77 ARPNPGSHPPNSDKSVIR
-91 QVSIRNFVTNC
+91 QLAGKIITA
-102 MAAVA
+102 AAVLVCA
-107 LLLGATSTL
+107 ASTA
-116 SAQSGATISGRVTN
+116 SAQAGTTISGTVTT
-130 EQGVGLPGATVL
+130 EQGVPLPGATVL
-142 IQGTTIGTHTDD
+142 IQGTTTGAHTDD
-154 QGRYTIVVPSSR
+154 AGRYVIVVPAAR
-166 ANGQSSVVLARTIGY
+166 ANGQSGVLVARVIGY
-181 AARTVPLTIASGA
+181 SARTVPIVLTAGSTISQNFA
-194 NLTQDFS
+194 

-208 LDVVVVTGAGT
+208 LDAVLVTGAGT

-236 AISRAANPQ
+236 ALTRAANPQ
-245 NVVSALAGQ
+245 NVVSALAAQ

-268 ASASIKIRG
+268 SSASIKIRG
-277 ASSLSGTNQPLFVV
+277 AASLSGTNQPLFVV

-299 TISTQSIV
+299 TFSTQSIA

-317 QSTVA
+317 ASTVA

-336 IQVLKSAAAAAI
+336 IQILKSSAAAAI

-358 LITTKSGAAGAT
+358 LITTKSGTPGAT
-370 KWTFNSTETFDKV
+370 RYTISSTETFDRV
-383 SSPDVLQH
+383 NMPDVLQH
-391 QFVQGLDEV
+391 NFVQGQGGV

-417 PSAPAGTPLFNH
+417 PAASAGTQLFDH
-429 SDELFDTGLT
+429 SNELFDTGVT
-439 ADNNLQVSGGNE
+439 ADNNLQVSGGND
-451 RTTFYA
+451 RTTFFA

-478 SVRLKGTQQVNS
+478 SIRLKGTQQINS
-490 QLKISGNL
+490 KFKIGGNL

-504 GKFAQK
+504 GKYVQK

-525 PDFNNADTYL
+525 PNFNNENTYL

-550 IASMQAHVYY
+550 VASMENAVYY

-580 SNVNIDWTP
+580 ANLTADWTP
-589 LEWLNIS
+589 LEWLTVN

-607 RLESL
+607 RLEAL
-612 PLTSGADAVGN
+612 PLTSGGDAVGN

-628 INNLEIDHNLIATAR
+628 LNNLEIDHNLIATAK
-643 HSFGTNTDLTF
+643 HTFGTNTDLTF
-654 SVGQN
+654 TVGQN
-659 LNSRRLRQTY
+659 LNSRRLRQTF

-704 AQAEVSLLDQLVL
+704 GQAELSVFDQLVL

-724 GFSTFGTSHQRAN
+724 GFSTFGSSNPRAN

-747 SNLLNHRDRT
+747 SNLINNRDRT
-757 GMLSYG
+757 GLFSYG
-763 KLHFAYGE
+763 KLHVAYGE

-779 AAITALTSTTFIG
+779 AAVTALNSTTFFT

-800 KPGINGQGALLTSG
+800 KSGINGQGALSTSLIV
-814 TQGNPDLRPERNRE
+814 GNPNLKPERNKE
-828 FEFGTD
+828 TEIGAD
-834 LAFLNNKIDLSATG
+834 LAFLNSKIDLAATG
-848 YNKRGNDIILSS
+848 YNKRGSDIILSS
-860 PINASQNGSTL
+860 PINASATGSNQQ
-871 KVLNAASIKNS
+871 VLNAATITNK
-882 GVELT
+882 GLELT
-887 LNLHPIQTATTGW
+887 LNLHPIQRPDAAW
-900 DIGAQYGR
+900 DVGVQYGR
-908 NRGRVLSLAGAQF
+908 NKGNVQSLAGAQF
-921 INYNLEGFQGAI
+921 ITYNLEGFQGAI
-933 GTSAVGFAPGVI
+933 GASAIGFAPGVI
-945 QGSDFVR
+945 QGSDFIR

-961 IPGLGVVQD
+961 IPTMGVVAD
-970 VDGSV
+970 IDALCGS
-975 CSGAPKGALVLGDD
+975 APKGALFLAPN
-989 GLPVSD
+989 GLPVPD
-995 PTQRIIADPNP
+995 ATARIIADPNP
-1006 KYTMSYNTNLRWN
+1006 KYSMSYSSSMRWH
-1019 KFAISGL
+1019 KLSLSGL

-1046 GTGKDTKIRTVANGQ
+1046 GTGIDTQNRTLTNGQ
-1061 YGVNYMTNI
+1061 YGVNYALRN
-1070 YPTTVGPGK
+1070 YPTTAGPGK
-1079 TVVPFQSPID
+1079 NVVPFTTAQA
-1089 WENWFLGDGGGFGT
+1089 WENWFRSDGGGFGT

-1117 REISLTYTLDRPF
+1117 REISLTYTLDNQTF
-1130 LKNLIG
+1130 KNITG
-1136 FSSADIRLA
+1136 FSSADIRIA

-1150 TWTKYSGFDPEVNL
+1150 TWTKYTGFDPEVNL

>member
-1 MVHHSTI
+1 MI
-8 RLSCLRCRAPRRDT
+8 GR
-22 NRRVAQQIVLEKTVI
+22 I
-37 ARIWFRMDI
+37 ARTCI
-46 QFVRSQSGRPHR
+46 G
-58 AGLRTNMKGRAMQ
+58 
-71 YTFMSG
+71 
-77 RARPVSGFHPPKSR
+77 
-91 QVSIRNFVTNC
+91 
-102 MAAVA
+102 AVA
-107 LLLGATSTL
+107 LLLGAVSTV
-116 SAQSGATISGRVTN
+116 SAQTGATISGKVTN

-154 QGRYTIVVPSSR
+154 NGQYTIVVPSSR
-166 ANGQSSVVLARTIGY
+166 ANGQASVLIARTIGY
-181 AARTVPLTIASGA
+181 AARSVPVTLTSGSTL
-194 NLTQDFS
+194 NQDFS

-224 RLTTTINSVDSS
+224 RLTTTINTVDSS
-236 AISRAANPQ
+236 ALTRAANPQ
-245 NVVSALAGQ
+245 NVVSALAAQ

-299 TISTQSIV
+299 TFSTQSIAD
-307 NGSGTASGAD
+307 GSGTVAGAD
-317 QSTVA
+317 ASTVA

-336 IQVLKSAAAAAI
+336 IQILKSAAAAAI

-358 LITTKSGAAGAT
+358 LITTKSGTPGAT
-370 KWTFNSTETFDKV
+370 KYTLSSTETFDRV
-383 SSPDVLQH
+383 NAPDVLQH
-391 QFVQGLDEV
+391 QFIQGFDGV
-400 AATCGGPDCSVA
+400 AADCGGPDCSVS

-417 PSAPAGTPLFNH
+417 PAATAGTPLFNH
-429 SDELFDTGLT
+429 ATELYDTGVT
-439 ADNNLQVSGGNE
+439 ADNNLQVSGGND

-457 SGGLMNQNGYL
+457 SGGLLNQNGYL

-478 SVRLKGTQQVNS
+478 TIRLKGTQQVNS
-490 QLKISGNL
+490 KLKIGGNL

-504 GKFAQK
+504 GKFVQK

-525 PDFNNADTYL
+525 PNFNNEDTYL
-535 PNGLQRAYRFPNATS
+535 PNGIQRAYRFPNATS
-550 IASMQAHVYY
+550 LSSIENAVFY

-580 SNVNIDWTP
+580 SNLNIDWTP
-589 LEWLNIS
+589 LEWLNVS

-612 PLTSGADAVGN
+612 PLTSGNDAVGN

-628 INNLEIDHNLIATAR
+628 LNNLEIDHNLIATAK
-643 HSFGTNTDLTF
+643 HTFGTNTDLT
-654 SVGQN
+654 VTLGQN

-674 LIAPTPYNIQ
+674 LIAPTPFNIQ

-704 AQAEVSLLDQLVL
+704 GQAELSLFDQLVL

-724 GFSTFGTSHQRAN
+724 GFSTFGSANPRAN
-737 YPKASAAWTF
+737 YPKASVAWTF
-747 SNLLNHRDRT
+747 SNWLNHRDRT
-757 GMLSYG
+757 GVLSYG

-779 AAITALTSTTFIG
+779 AAVTALTSTTFFG
-792 LGGFGDAL
+792 LGGFGDLL
-800 KPGINGQGALLTSG
+800 KPGIAGQGALSTSG
-814 TQGNPDLRPERNRE
+814 TIGNPDLRPERNRE
-828 FEFGTD
+828 AEFGAD
-834 LAFLNNKIDLSATG
+834 LAFLNSKIDMSATG
-848 YNKRGNDIILSS
+848 YNKRGSDIILSA
-860 PINASQNGSTL
+860 PINASANGSTL
-871 KVLNAASIKNS
+871 KVLNAAAIQNK

-887 LNLHPIQTATTGW
+887 LNLHPIQLANAGW
-900 DIGAQYGR
+900 DVGVQYGR
-908 NRGRVLSLAGAQF
+908 NKGKVLSLNGADF

-961 IPGLGVVQD
+961 VPGLGVVSD

-975 CSGAPKGALVLGDD
+975 CAGQPKGALVLGSD

-1019 KFAISGL
+1019 KFSLSGL

-1041 VLDFF
+1041 ILDFF
-1046 GTGKDTKIRTVANGQ
+1046 GTGKDTEIRTRTDGQ
-1061 YGVNYMTNI
+1061 YGVNYQTNI

-1079 TVVPFQSPID
+1079 NVVPFQTPSD
-1089 WENWFLGDGGGFGT
+1089 WQNWFNADGGGFGT

-1117 REISLTYTLDRPF
+1117 REISLTYTLDNPF
-1130 LKNLIG
+1130 FKNLTG
-1136 FSSADIRLA
+1136 FTSADIRIS

-1150 TWTKYSGFDPEVNL
+1150 TWTKYTGFDPEVNL

-1185 VLSFSLSR
+1185 VLSFSLTR

>member
-1 MVHHSTI
+1 
-8 RLSCLRCRAPRRDT
+8 
-22 NRRVAQQIVLEKTVI
+22 
-37 ARIWFRMDI
+37 MDN
-46 QFVRSQSGRPHR
+46 SQS
-58 AGLRTNMKGRAMQ
+58 
-71 YTFMSG
+71 
-77 RARPVSGFHPPKSR
+77 RARPVSGSHPPNSENRLEKR
-91 QVSIRNFVTNC
+91 FVRKFIG
-102 MAAVA
+102 ALA
-107 LLLGATSTL
+107 LLVGAASTL
-116 SAQSGATISGRVTN
+116 SAQSGTTISGTVTN
-130 EQGVGLPGATVL
+130 EQGVPLPGATVI
-142 IQGTTIGTHTDD
+142 IQGTTTGAHTDD
-154 QGRYTIVVPSSR
+154 AGRYVIVVPANRS
-166 ANGQSSVVLARTIGY
+166 NGQSGVLIARVIGYSARQVPIVLAAGSTISQNF
-181 AARTVPLTIASGA
+181 A
-194 NLTQDFS
+194 

-208 LDVVVVTGAGT
+208 LDAVLVTGAGT

-224 RLTTTINSVDSS
+224 RLTTTINTVDSS
-236 AISRAANPQ
+236 ALTRAANPQ
-245 NVVSALAGQ
+245 NIVSALAAQ

-277 ASSLSGTNQPLFVV
+277 AASLSGTNQPLFVV

-299 TISTQSIV
+299 TFSTQSIA

-317 QSTVA
+317 ASTVA

-336 IQVLKSAAAAAI
+336 IQILKSSAAAAI

-358 LITTKSGAAGAT
+358 LITTKSGTPGAT
-370 KWTFNSTETFDKV
+370 KYTISSTETFDRV
-383 SSPDVLQH
+383 NMPDILQH
-391 QFVQGLDEV
+391 NFVQGQGGV

-417 PSAPAGTPLFNH
+417 PTAPAGTQLFDH
-429 SDELFDTGLT
+429 SNELFDTGVT
-439 ADNNLQVSGGNE
+439 ADNNLQVSGGND

-478 SVRLKGTQQVNS
+478 TIRLKGTQQINS
-490 QLKISGNL
+490 KFKIGGNL
-498 SYVDTR
+498 SYIDTR
-504 GKFAQK
+504 GKFVQK

-525 PDFNNADTYL
+525 PNFNNEDTYL

-550 IASMQAHVYY
+550 VASMENAVYY

-580 SNVNIDWTP
+580 ANLTADWTP
-589 LEWLNIS
+589 LEWLSVN

-612 PLTSGADAVGN
+612 PLTSGGDAVGN

-628 INNLEIDHNLIATAR
+628 LNNLEIDHNLIATAK
-643 HSFGTNTDLTF
+643 HTFGTNTDLTF
-654 SVGQN
+654 TVGQN
-659 LNSRRLRQTY
+659 LNSRRLRQTF

-704 AQAEVSLLDQLVL
+704 GQAELSLLDQLVL
-717 NLGIRND
+717 NLGLRND
-724 GFSTFGTSHQRAN
+724 GFSTFGSANPRAN

-747 SNLLNHRDRT
+747 SNLINNRDRT
-757 GMLSYG
+757 GLFSYG
-763 KLHFAYGE
+763 KLHVAYGE

-779 AAITALTSTTFIG
+779 AAVTALSSTTFFT
-792 LGGFGDAL
+792 LSGFGDAL
-800 KPGINGQGALLTSG
+800 KSGINGQGALSTSLIV
-814 TQGNPDLRPERNRE
+814 GNPNLKPERNKE
-828 FEFGTD
+828 TEIGAD
-834 LAFLNNKIDLSATG
+834 LAFLNSKIDLSATG
-848 YNKRGNDIILSS
+848 YNKKGSDIILSS
-860 PINASQNGSTL
+860 PINASATGSNQQ
-871 KVLNAASIKNS
+871 VLNAATITNK
-882 GVELT
+882 GLELT
-887 LNLHPIQTATTGW
+887 LNLHPIQRPDAAW
-900 DIGAQYGR
+900 DVGVQYGR
-908 NRGRVLSLAGAQF
+908 NKGNVQSLAGAQF
-921 INYNLEGFQGAI
+921 ITYNLEGFNGAI
-933 GTSAVGFAPGVI
+933 GASAIGFAPGVI
-945 QGSDFVR
+945 QGSDFIR

-961 IPGLGVVQD
+961 VPGMGVVAD
-970 VDGSV
+970 IDALCGN
-975 CSGAPKGALVLGDD
+975 APKGALFLAPT
-989 GLPVSD
+989 GLPVAD
-995 PTQRIIADPNP
+995 ATQRIIADPNP
-1006 KYTMSYNTNLRWN
+1006 KYTMSYSSSMRWH
-1019 KFAISGL
+1019 KLSLSGL

-1046 GTGKDTKIRTVANGQ
+1046 GTGIDTENRTVTNGQ
-1061 YGVNYMTNI
+1061 YGVNYALKN
-1070 YPTTVGPGK
+1070 YPTTAGPGK
-1079 TVVPFQSPID
+1079 AVVPFTSAQA
-1089 WENWFLGDGGGFGT
+1089 WENWFRGDGGGFGS

-1117 REISLTYTLDRPF
+1117 REISLTYTLDNQMFR
-1130 LKNLIG
+1130 NLTG
-1136 FSSADIRLA
+1136 FSSADIRIA

-1150 TWTKYSGFDPEVNL
+1150 TWTKYTGFDPEVNL

>member
-1 MVHHSTI
+1 M
-8 RLSCLRCRAPRRDT
+8 L
-22 NRRVAQQIVLEKTVI
+22 NR
-37 ARIWFRMDI
+37 
-46 QFVRSQSGRPHR
+46 S
-58 AGLRTNMKGRAMQ
+58 
-71 YTFMSG
+71 MSA
-77 RARPVSGFHPPKSR
+77 ARPVSGSHPPNSKNSLEKR
-91 QVSIRNFVTNC
+91 FVRKFIG
-102 MAAVA
+102 AFA
-107 LLLGATSTL
+107 LLVGAASTL
-116 SAQSGATISGRVTN
+116 SAQSGTTISGTVTN
-130 EQGVGLPGATVL
+130 EQGVPLPGATVL
-142 IQGTTIGTHTDD
+142 IQGTTTGAHTDD
-154 QGRYTIVVPSSR
+154 GGRYVIVVPANR
-166 ANGQSSVVLARTIGY
+166 ANGQSAVLVARVIGYSARQVPIVLAAGSNISQSF
-181 AARTVPLTIASGA
+181 A
-194 NLTQDFS
+194 

-208 LDVVVVTGAGT
+208 LDAVLVTGAGT

-236 AISRAANPQ
+236 ALRRAANPQ
-245 NVVSALAGQ
+245 NVVSALAAQ

-277 ASSLSGTNQPLFVV
+277 AASLSGTNQPLFVV

-299 TISTQSIV
+299 TFSTQSIA

-317 QSTVA
+317 ASTVA

-336 IQVLKSAAAAAI
+336 IQILKSAAAAAI

-358 LITTKSGAAGAT
+358 LITTKSGTPGAT
-370 KWTFNSTETFDKV
+370 KYVISSTETFDRV
-383 SSPDVLQH
+383 NMPDVLQH
-391 QFVQGLDEV
+391 TFVQGQGGV
-400 AATCGGPDCSVA
+400 AATCGGPDCRVV

-417 PSAPAGTPLFNH
+417 PAAPAGTPLFDH
-429 SDELFDTGLT
+429 SNELFDTGLT
-439 ADNNLQVSGGNE
+439 ADNNLQVSGGND

-478 SVRLKGTQQVNS
+478 TIRLKGTQQVNS
-490 QLKISGNL
+490 KLKIGGNL
-498 SYVDTR
+498 SYIDTR
-504 GKFAQK
+504 GKYVQK

-525 PDFNNADTYL
+525 PNFNNEDTYL

-550 IASMQAHVYY
+550 VAAMEGAVYY

-580 SNVNIDWTP
+580 SNLTADWTP
-589 LEWLNIS
+589 LEWLSVN

-607 RLESL
+607 RLESK
-612 PLTSGADAVGN
+612 PLTSGGDAVGN

-628 INNLEIDHNLIATAR
+628 LNNLEIDHNLIATAK
-643 HSFGTNTDLTF
+643 HTFGTNTDLTF
-654 SVGQN
+654 TVGQN
-659 LNSRRLRQTY
+659 LNSRRLRQTF

-684 NTITPRVQEYRAL
+684 NTISPLVQEYRAL

-704 AQAEVSLLDQLVL
+704 GQAELSLLDQLVL
-717 NLGIRND
+717 NLGLRND
-724 GFSTFGTSHQRAN
+724 GFSTFGSANPRAN

-747 SNLLNHRDRT
+747 SNLINNRDRT
-757 GMLSYG
+757 GLLSYG

-779 AAITALTSTTFIG
+779 AAVTALSSTNLFG

-800 KPGINGQGALLTSG
+800 KSGINGQGALSTSLIV
-814 TQGNPDLRPERNRE
+814 GNPNLKPERNKE
-828 FEFGTD
+828 TEIGAD
-834 LAFLNNKIDLSATG
+834 LAFLNSKIDLSATG
-848 YNKRGNDIILSS
+848 YNKKGSDIILSA
-860 PINASQNGSTL
+860 PINSSANGSNQ
-871 KVLNAASIKNS
+871 KVLNAATISNK
-882 GVELT
+882 GLELT
-887 LNLHPIQTATTGW
+887 LNLHPIQLPNAAW
-900 DIGAQYGR
+900 DVGVQYGR
-908 NRGRVLSLAGAQF
+908 NKGKVLSLNGADF
-921 INYNLEGFQGAI
+921 INYNLEGFTGAI

-945 QGSDFVR
+945 QGSDFIR

-961 IPGLGVVQD
+961 VPGMGVVAD
-970 VDGSV
+970 IDALCGN
-975 CSGAPKGALVLGDD
+975 APKGALFLAPTGR
-989 GLPVSD
+989 PVAD
-995 PTQRIIADPNP
+995 ATQRIIADPNP
-1006 KYTMSYNTNLRWN
+1006 KYTMSYSSSMRWH
-1019 KFAISGL
+1019 KLSLSGL

-1041 VLDFF
+1041 ILDFF
-1046 GTGKDTKIRTVANGQ
+1046 GTGIDTQNRTVTNGQ
-1061 YGVNYMTNI
+1061 YGVNYALKN
-1070 YPTTVGPGK
+1070 YPTTAGPGK
-1079 TVVPFQSPID
+1079 TVVPFQTPND
-1089 WENWFLGDGGGFGT
+1089 WQNWFLGDGGGFGT

-1117 REISLTYTLDRPF
+1117 REISLTYTLENQTFR
-1130 LKNLIG
+1130 NLTG
-1136 FSSADIRLA
+1136 FSSADIRIA

-1150 TWTKYSGFDPEVNL
+1150 TWTKYTGFDPEVNL

>member
-1 MVHHSTI
+1 
-8 RLSCLRCRAPRRDT
+8 
-22 NRRVAQQIVLEKTVI
+22 
-37 ARIWFRMDI
+37 
-46 QFVRSQSGRPHR
+46 
-58 AGLRTNMKGRAMQ
+58 
-71 YTFMSG
+71 MSI
-77 RARPVSGFHPPKSR
+77 ARPVSGSHPPNSQNKILTKLVR
-91 QVSIRNFVTNC
+91 KL
-102 MAAVA
+102 AAVSA
-107 LLLGATSTL
+107 LLLGAASVAA
-116 SAQSGATISGRVTN
+116 AQAGTTISGTVTS
-130 EQGVGLPGATVL
+130 EAGAPLPGATVL

-154 QGRYTIVVPSSR
+154 AGRYTIVVPASR
-166 ANGQSSVVLARTIGY
+166 ANGQSVVLVARTIGY
-181 AARTVPLTIASGA
+181 AARTVPIVLTAGSNVSQNFA
-194 NLTQDFS
+194 

-224 RLTTTINSVDSS
+224 RLTTTINTVDSS
-236 AISRAANPQ
+236 ALNRAANPQ
-245 NVVSALAGQ
+245 NVVSALAAQ

-299 TISTQSIV
+299 TISTQSIST
-307 NGSGTASGAD
+307 GSGTASGAD
-317 QSTVA
+317 ASTVA

-336 IQVLKSAAAAAI
+336 IQILKSAAAAAI

-358 LITTKSGAAGAT
+358 LITTKSGTPGAT
-370 KWTFNSTETFDKV
+370 KWTISSTETFDRV
-383 SSPDVLQH
+383 NTPDILQH
-391 QFVQGLDEV
+391 TFVQGIDG
-400 AATCGGPDCSVA
+400 APATCGGTDCTVG
-412 RYSWG
+412 RWSWG
-417 PSAPAGTPLFNH
+417 PAAPAGTQLFDH
-429 SDELFDTGLT
+429 SKELFDTGLT

-457 SGGLMNQNGYL
+457 SGGLMNQDGYL

-478 SVRLKGTQQVNS
+478 TVRLKGTQQINS
-490 QLKISGNL
+490 QLKVSGNL
-498 SYVDTR
+498 SYIDTR
-504 GKFAQK
+504 GKFVQK
-510 GSNLSG
+510 GSNVSG

-525 PDFNNADTYL
+525 PDFNNEDTYL
-535 PNGLQRAYRFPNATS
+535 PNGLQRAYRFPNASS
-550 IASMQAHVYY
+550 IAAMQNAIYY

-580 SNVNIDWTP
+580 SNLNIDWTP
-589 LEWLNIS
+589 LEWLNVS

-612 PLTSGADAVGN
+612 PLTSANDVVGN

-628 INNLEIDHNLIATAR
+628 INNLEIDHNLIATAK
-643 HSFGTNTDLTF
+643 HTFGTNTDLTF
-654 SVGQN
+654 TVGQN

-674 LIAPTPYNIQ
+674 LIAPQPFNIQ
-684 NTITPRVQEYRAL
+684 NTISPFVQEYRAL

-717 NLGIRND
+717 NLGVRND
-724 GFSTFGTSHQRAN
+724 GFSTFGSANPRAN

-747 SNLLNHRDRT
+747 SNLLNGRDRT
-757 GMLSYG
+757 GILSYG
-763 KLHFAYGE
+763 KLHLAYGE

-779 AAITALTSTTFIG
+779 AAVTALTNTTFFG
-792 LGGFGDAL
+792 LSGYGDLL
-800 KPGINGQGALLTSG
+800 KPGINGQGALATSL

-828 FEFGTD
+828 LEYGAD
-834 LAFLNNKIDLSATG
+834 LAFLNNKIDMSATA
-848 YNKRGNDIILSS
+848 YNKRGSDIILSA
-860 PINASQNGSTL
+860 PINAAANGATL
-871 KVLNAASIKNS
+871 QVLNAAEIKNQ

-887 LNLHPIQTATTGW
+887 LNLHPIQLANAGW
-900 DIGAQYGR
+900 DIGVQYGR
-908 NRGRVLSLAGAQF
+908 NKGRVLSLNGADF
-921 INYNLEGFQGAI
+921 INYNLEGFTGAI

-961 IPGLGVVQD
+961 IPGLGVVDD

-975 CSGAPKGALVLGDD
+975 CAGQPTGALVLGDD
-989 GLPVSD
+989 GLPVAD
-995 PTQRIIADPNP
+995 ATQRIIADPNP
-1006 KYTMSYNTNLRWN
+1006 KYTMSYSTNLRWN
-1019 KFAISGL
+1019 KFSLSGL

-1041 VLDFF
+1041 ILDFF
-1046 GTGKDTKIRTVANGQ
+1046 GTGKDTYIRTRTDGQ

-1070 YPTTVGPGK
+1070 YPVTVGPGK
-1079 TVVPFQSPID
+1079 NVVPFQSPND

-1117 REISLTYTLDRPF
+1117 REISLTYTLDQPF
-1130 LKNLIG
+1130 LRNLTG
-1136 FSSADIRLA
+1136 FSTADIRIA

>member
-1 MVHHSTI
+1 
-8 RLSCLRCRAPRRDT
+8 
-22 NRRVAQQIVLEKTVI
+22 
-37 ARIWFRMDI
+37 MDY
-46 QFVRSQSGRPHR
+46 SQS
-58 AGLRTNMKGRAMQ
+58 
-71 YTFMSG
+71 
-77 RARPVSGFHPPKSR
+77 RARPVSGSHPPNSKNGLEKR
-91 QVSIRNFVTNC
+91 FVRKFIG
-102 MAAVA
+102 ALA
-107 LLLGATSTL
+107 LLVGAASTL
-116 SAQSGATISGRVTN
+116 SAQASTTISGTVTN
-130 EQGVGLPGATVL
+130 EQGVPLPGATVL
-142 IQGTTIGTHTDD
+142 IQGTTTGAHTDD
-154 QGRYTIVVPSSR
+154 AGRYVIVVPASS
-166 ANGQSSVVLARTIGY
+166 ANGQSGVLVARVIGY
-181 AARTVPLTIASGA
+181 SARQVPIVLVAGSNISQNFA
-194 NLTQDFS
+194 

-208 LDVVVVTGAGT
+208 LDAVLVTGAGT

-224 RLTTTINSVDSS
+224 RLTTTINTVDSS
-236 AISRAANPQ
+236 ALTRAANPQ
-245 NVVSALAGQ
+245 NVVSALAAQ

-277 ASSLSGTNQPLFVV
+277 AASLSGTNQPLFVV

-299 TISTQSIV
+299 TFTTQSIAT
-307 NGSGTASGAD
+307 GSGTNSGAD
-317 QSTVA
+317 ASTVA

-336 IQVLKSAAAAAI
+336 IQILKSSAAAAI

-358 LITTKSGAAGAT
+358 LITTKSGTPGAT
-370 KWTFNSTETFDKV
+370 KYTISSTETFDRV
-383 SSPDVLQH
+383 NSPDLLQH
-391 QFVQGLDEV
+391 TFVQGLDGV

-417 PSAPAGTPLFNH
+417 PAATAGTPLFDH
-429 SDELFDTGLT
+429 SSELFDTGLT
-439 ADNNLQVSGGNE
+439 ADNNLQVSGGND

-478 SVRLKGTQQVNS
+478 TIRLKGTQQVNS
-490 QLKISGNL
+490 KLKIGGNL

-504 GKFAQK
+504 GKFVQK

-525 PDFNNADTYL
+525 PNFDNEDTYL

-550 IASMQAHVYY
+550 VAAMENAVYY

-580 SNVNIDWTP
+580 SNLTVDYTP
-589 LEWLNIS
+589 LEWLSVN

-607 RLESL
+607 RLEAL
-612 PLTSGADAVGN
+612 PLTSGGDAVGN

-628 INNLEIDHNLIATAR
+628 INNLEIDHNLIATAK
-643 HSFGTNTDLTF
+643 HTFGTNTDLTF
-654 SVGQN
+654 TVGQN
-659 LNSRRLRQTY
+659 LNSRRLRQIY
-669 AFGEQ
+669 SFGEQ

-704 AQAEVSLLDQLVL
+704 GQAELSLLDQLVL
-717 NLGIRND
+717 NVGLRND
-724 GFSTFGTSHQRAN
+724 GFSTFGSANPRAN

-757 GMLSYG
+757 GILSYG
-763 KLHFAYGE
+763 KLHVAYGE

-779 AAITALTSTTFIG
+779 AAVTALNSTTFFG
-792 LGGFGDAL
+792 LGGFGDVL
-800 KPGINGQGALLTSG
+800 KSGINGQGALSTSLIV
-814 TQGNPDLRPERNRE
+814 GNPNLKPERNKE
-828 FEFGTD
+828 TEVGAD
-834 LAFLNNKIDLSATG
+834 LAFLNSKIDLSATG
-848 YNKRGNDIILSS
+848 YNKRGSDIILSA
-860 PINASQNGSTL
+860 PINASANGSNQQ
-871 KVLNAASIKNS
+871 VLNAATISNK
-882 GVELT
+882 GLELT
-887 LNLHPIQTATTGW
+887 LNLHPIQLPNAGW
-900 DIGAQYGR
+900 DIGVQYGR
-908 NRGRVLSLAGAQF
+908 NKGKVLSLNGADF
-921 INYNLEGFQGAI
+921 INYNLEGFTGAI

-945 QGSDFVR
+945 QGADFIR

-961 IPGLGVVQD
+961 IPGMGVVPD
-970 VDGSV
+970 IDAVCGS
-975 CSGAPKGALVLGDD
+975 APKGALFLGPD
-989 GLPVSD
+989 GLPVPD
-995 PTQRIIADPNP
+995 ATQRIIADPNP
-1006 KYTMSYNTNLRWN
+1006 KYTMSYSSSVRWN
-1019 KFAISGL
+1019 KISLSGL

-1046 GTGKDTKIRTVANGQ
+1046 GTGIDTKNRTVTNGQ
-1061 YGVNYMTNI
+1061 YGVNYMTKN
-1070 YPTTVGPGK
+1070 YPTTAGPGVNV
-1079 TVVPFQSPID
+1079 TPFQTPDD
-1089 WENWFLGDGGGFGT
+1089 WQNWFLSDGGGFGT

-1117 REISLTYTLDRPF
+1117 REISLTYTLDTQMF
-1130 LKNLIG
+1130 KNLTG
-1136 FSSADIRLA
+1136 FSSADIRIA

-1150 TWTKYSGFDPEVNL
+1150 TWTKYTGFDPEVNL